1 MKKFLEISKT
11 PLIIGTLV
19 AILFCVDSVLTHYL
33 WTLYDGIDKGFVW
46 VAFVAWTISFGMKN
60 EDRIRMWLGHP
71 IGFLSAVG
79 MIYFGQLFDVTVIGI
94 SIAAVLGVFIINS
107 AVMYFDHAKKI
118 WLNSITGIFM
128 GLFLTFS
135 GLGVGLG
142 VDTWANAGMT
152 LGLIMLYSA
161 FGCFCAW
168 LSVYLMG
175 KWNKKKIDAPTEK
188 VEVAAKQTD
197 KPATKSKKPSKTAQ
211 Q

>member
-19 AILFCVDSVLTHYL
+19 AILFCIDAVLTHFV
-33 WTLYDGIDKGFVW
+33 WTLYDGIDRGFLW

-60 EDRIRMWLGHP
+60 EDRIRMWLGHT
-71 IGFLSAVG
+71 IGFLAAVG
-79 MIYFGQLFDVTVIGI
+79 MIYFGGLFDITVIGI
-94 SIAAVLGVFIINS
+94 GLAAVIGVFLINS
-107 AVMYFDHAKKI
+107 AVMYFAHLKKF

-142 VDTWANAGMT
+142 PDTWANAGMT
-152 LGLIMLYSA
+152 LGLILLYSA
-161 FGCFCAW
+161 FGCVCAF

-175 KWNKKKIDAPTEK
+175 KWNKKETPKKADAP
-188 VEVAAKQTD
+188 AA
-197 KPATKSKKPSKTAQ
+197 P
-211 Q
+211 